1 MYKLPGYYYIAI
13 IVSVFIILVCIIFQR
28 PKHIIIKPNVSV
40 STNTSV
46 SSTLSLIASYK
57 PSTVSDNK
65 NQSLSKFLYKVKTA
79 PSPKGLAFVP
89 NGQEIWVTSLLNTK
103 RGAVVHSG
111 KFYDTLTNIVLNNY
125 GGVEVVVNKNGSKV
139 YISQMET
146 GSVFEIDAKTKTIL
160 RVFKT
165 NSTWTKVIVLSYDEQ
180 KLYASIWSGNN
191 VSEFDLI
198 TGKLIRNI
206 KTVKTPRSIYPTKDN
221 KYLYVAGYDKGE
233 LQKINLQDETSQILY
248 DQGVALRHI
257 VVDEKRGI
265 MYISDMGKN
274 NILKLNLANDSIV
287 NFVKTDE
294 NPNTIALSLDGNL
307 LFVSCRGQ
315 NYSEDNYSIPGPEW
329 GTVLIFDTNS
339 GKLVDAII
347 GGNQPTALGVSPD
360 GKVLVFSDFLD
371 GILEFY
377 QIPNYNDL
385 KNNRSPWLQDY
396 KNFIKK

>member
-1 MYKLPGYYYIAI
+1 
-13 IVSVFIILVCIIFQR
+13 
-28 PKHIIIKPNVSV
+28 
-40 STNTSV
+40 
-46 SSTLSLIASYK
+46 
-57 PSTVSDNK
+57 
-65 NQSLSKFLYKVKTA
+65 
-79 PSPKGLAFVP
+79 
-89 NGQEIWVTSLLNTK
+89 
-103 RGAVVHSG
+103 
-111 KFYDTLTNIVLNNY
+111 
-125 GGVEVVVNKNGSKV
+125 
-139 YISQMET
+139 
-146 GSVFEIDAKTKTIL
+146 
-160 RVFKT
+160 
-165 NSTWTKVIVLSYDEQ
+165 
-180 KLYASIWSGNN
+180 

-315 NYSEDNYSIPGPEW
+315 NYSEDNYSIPGPE
-329 GTVLIFDTNS
+329 
-339 GKLVDAII
+339 
-347 GGNQPTALGVSPD
+347 
-360 GKVLVFSDFLD
+360 
-371 GILEFY
+371 
-377 QIPNYNDL
+377 
-385 KNNRSPWLQDY
+385 
-396 KNFIKK
+396 